1 MIIVK
6 LFWRKTKTMTDLE
19 ALQLIWDI
27 VQLYHDTLEES
38 EQNADLYEEICEAMY
53 HLHERL
59 DVNVE
64 DIE

>member
-1 MIIVK
+1 
-6 LFWRKTKTMTDLE
+6 MTDLE

-27 VQLYHDTLEES
+27 VQLYHDSLEEN
-38 EQNADLYEEICEAMY
+38 EQNEDLYEEICEAMY